1 MAIHIKDIDKMI
13 KTIRDTKKVLKKLQT
28 MIPVSDLHR
37 LSLDVDKVLEDL
49 DEWDTIETQFRVNK
63 SLGIN
68 NNK

>member
-13 KTIRDTKKVLKKLQT
+13 EIIRDTKKVLKKLQT

-37 LSLDVDKVLEDL
+37 LSLEVDEILEDL
-49 DEWDTIETQFRVNK
+49 DEWDTIETRFTINK

-68 NNK
+68 NIK

>member
-13 KTIRDTKKVLKKLQT
+13 EIIRDTKKVLKKLQT

-37 LSLDVDKVLEDL
+37 LSLEVDEILEDL
-49 DEWDTIETQFRVNK
+49 DEWDTIETRFTINK